1 LEVDEMAFTT
11 ATRLKDLLRQA
22 SGTSPYG
29 VPSSA
34 AITNAVNAANG
45 ELEKMGVPS
54 TETDAG
60 LLGAADLLAL
70 AYLGVGQSL
79 FQGARGQHLPSPD
92 SVRRGSTVAR
102 TMALEMAGRY
112 ISHSRRLPNAVR
124 NRNWA
129 NQRGGQ
135 LWGDSE
141 ADGRH
146 NRDSKK

>member
-1 LEVDEMAFTT
+1 MAFTT

-22 SGTSPYG
+22 SGSSPYG
-29 VPSSA
+29 VPSEA

-60 LLGAADLLAL
+60 LLGAADLLAV
-70 AYLGVGQSL
+70 AYLGVGQSI

-92 SVRRGSTVAR
+92 SIRRGSTAAR
-102 TMALEMAGRY
+102 EMALAMAGRY
-112 ISHSRRLPNAVR
+112 ISHSRRKPNAVR

-129 NQRGGQ
+129 NERGGPTWQ
-135 LWGDSE
+135 DSE
-141 ADGRH
+141 ATGQH
-146 NRDSKK
+146 SRDSKK